1 MTKMAPKATRG
12 GRRGTTPAPTAAS
25 QRSRRGAADAN
36 LAPLND
42 NIDHVTRAP
51 RTRGDAGGRARQGSA
66 ARARGGRPA
75 APQPAPE
82 QQSQSAEQQQQTGT
96 TEQVAGTGNAQTSGP
111 QQVTGASVPGFTT
124 QIPGRSEQSTTTTNR
139 GQATSS
145 AQQTATGQEEGE
157 GKNAGGGEE
166 GEKGKKRPSSN
177 GSEDGDN
184 NKKAKTGE
192 GSGDGQSLG
201 PGEQTQERESC
212 VRLRESLVRLSAEF
226 GDPAGAAK
234 NLVRHGHLLWDDAV
248 FSAIASVSEAVSER
262 GAHLFALID
271 SVSLQECRH
280 ESVDP
285 RQVIARA
292 GEEMLI
298 PWSTNNHLSLF
309 ILQRAASGQFLM
321 RHLDSANVHSHSRHL
336 EQHFDTVRQALVKG
350 QWAGL
355 GVRDEDSLPD
365 HCTEDNVFKQER
377 GWTCGLHTIFMAW
390 AYALGLELS
399 GACDRYNEFI
409 MRGSDIV
416 RFAIRG
422 NVDSNTI
429 WAFFDCHGFIRPGQ
443 VVPLDRAFD
452 RTINLSAN
460 GELARRV
467 ERLRDADVKRRFQN
481 AWPADLG
488 PSFEVALAAVTEH
501 FAGVEPDLM
510 NMGVDEFINLFRST
524 QESLVRAPQTGPAA
538 TGGSEGSMNSL
549 DREQMVGPGGTA
561 EQRAI
566 LNDIQQS
573 GTTAQAGETSGQIGQ
588 PSGTAGATTTTQTP
602 GGIIDDAAAA
612 AALQAQLDAAVD
624 RTTAGAFN
632 SMQNNSTS
640 GMAQNGAG
648 SENTQ
653 PPQGNATTTTSGP
666 QDNAAALSTSAPT
679 GPGTAA
685 GDASASNSEQAPA
698 VPATTALLNRLP
710 REMIPGTPEYE
721 ARQRARH
728 AEREQA
734 RQEAQRR
741 IAAAQAMAA
750 APAAPMPPPPPP
762 PPATCGQQEPSQS
775 TDDGTGTTPGGEGEQ
790 GTRAPVLAHEA
801 PLTEEQQTET
811 RDVDGAPF
819 AGGSGPQDPQSDL
832 DSLFGGGDV
841 DAEEDDA
848 EWPEE
853 FEDDDLYE

>member
-1 MTKMAPKATRG
+1 MH
-12 GRRGTTPAPTAAS
+12 S
-25 QRSRRGAADAN
+25 
-36 LAPLND
+36 
-42 NIDHVTRAP
+42 
-51 RTRGDAGGRARQGSA
+51 SA
-66 ARARGGRPA
+66 IRI
-75 APQPAPE
+75 PE
-82 QQSQSAEQQQQTGT
+82 Q
-96 TEQVAGTGNAQTSGP
+96 
-111 QQVTGASVPGFTT
+111 
-124 QIPGRSEQSTTTTNR
+124 SEQSTTTTNQ

-145 AQQTATGQEEGE
+145 ARQTATGEKECE
-157 GKNAGGGEE
+157 GKNAESGEE

-192 GSGDGQSLG
+192 GSGDGQRLG
-201 PGEQTQERESC
+201 PGEQTRERESC
-212 VRLRESLVRLSAEF
+212 VRLRESLARLRAEF
-226 GDPAGAAK
+226 GDPAGGA
-234 NLVRHGHLLWDDAV
+234 NDPVRHGHMLWDDTI
-248 FSAIASVSEAVSER
+248 FSVIASVSEAVSER
-262 GAHLFALID
+262 GGHLFALID

-292 GEEMLI
+292 GQEMLI

-309 ILQRAASGQFLM
+309 ILQRAAPGQFLM

-350 QWAGL
+350 QWAGF
-355 GVRDEDSLPD
+355 GVRDEDLLLD
-365 HCTEDNVFKQER
+365 HCNEDNVFKQER

-399 GACDRYNEFI
+399 GACDRYNDFI
-409 MRGSDIV
+409 ASGSDIV
-416 RFAIRG
+416 RFAIHG
-422 NVDSNTI
+422 NMDSNTI

-443 VVPLDRAFD
+443 VVPMDRAFD
-452 RTINLSAN
+452 RTINLSAD

-488 PSFEVALAAVTEH
+488 ASFEVALAAVTEH

-588 PSGTAGATTTTQTP
+588 TSGTAGATTTTQTP
-602 GGIIDDAAAA
+602 GSIIDDAAAA
-612 AALQAQLDAAVD
+612 AALQAQLDAGVD
-624 RTTAGAFN
+624 RTTAGSFN

-640 GMAQNGAG
+640 GTAQNGAG
-648 SENTQ
+648 SQTTQ
-653 PPQGNATTTTSGP
+653 PPQGSTSATTSGP
-666 QDNAAALSTSAPT
+666 GDNNAPPSTAGPA

-698 VPATTALLNRLP
+698 VPTTTALLNRLP

-734 RQEAQRR
+734 REEAQRR
-741 IAAAQAMAA
+741 VAAAQAMAA
-750 APAAPMPPPPPP
+750 APVPPPPPP
-762 PPATCGQQEPSQS
+762 PPGSSGQQTQAQDDD
-775 TDDGTGTTPGGEGEQ
+775 DDGTDTTPAGEGEQ
-790 GTRAPVLAHEA
+790 CTQAPVLAHEA
-801 PLTEEQQTET
+801 SPTEELQTET
-811 RDVDGAPF
+811 RDLDDALF
-819 AGGSGPQDPQSDL
+819 AGDIGPQDPQSDL
-832 DSLFGGGDV
+832 DSLFGGGDL
-841 DAEEDDA
+841 DAEEDEAGWADG
-848 EWPEE
+848 